1 MGGAGGGGATVIT
14 EGPGEPQE
22 MMQCPPG
29 IHRKEEIHSSGEA
42 DWPNSHTNWIS
53 PIVCLYKVQSSVDPQ
68 VTHVA

>member
-29 IHRKEEIHSSGEA
+29 INRKEEIHSSGEA
-42 DWPNSHTNWIS
+42 DWSNE
-53 PIVCLYKVQSSVDPQ
+53 
-68 VTHVA
+68 